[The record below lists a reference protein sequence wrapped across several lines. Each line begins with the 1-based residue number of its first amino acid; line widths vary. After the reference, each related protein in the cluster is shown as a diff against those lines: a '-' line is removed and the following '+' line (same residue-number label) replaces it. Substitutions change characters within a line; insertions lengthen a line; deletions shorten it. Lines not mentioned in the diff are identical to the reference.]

1 MRPFWKLIRGTAEL
15 FAANNGPRL
24 AAALSYYT
32 TSSLAPLLL
41 ILLGV
46 VGFFFG
52 AGEARSELLAVVH
65 DQAGANIAAFIESLI
80 AATAQENS
88 RVATFVGV
96 IILVF
101 ASTNLFTA
109 LQSALGCIWGVT
121 ETRYAGFLQLVWV
134 RVLSLGIV
142 ALLAVIALVSLAL
155 QTILG
160 WLAAELSVLLP
171 ETDLLIRFGS
181 QVLTVLVVA
190 VTFVAVH
197 KLLVHRPVSWHAVSV
212 GGLLT
217 AVLIRVAQV
226 LVGLYLR
233 TGAVGSAF
241 GAAGSLVAL
250 LLFVYYSMQ
259 IFLLGACFT
268 RVYDGWRAGGSAE
281 QTEDEQKHPTTT
293 EPAAAPVQQ

>member
-1 MRPFWKLIRGTAEL
+1 MRPVWQLIRGTAEL

-32 TSSLAPLLL
+32 TFSLAPLLL
-41 ILLGV
+41 IVLGV

-52 AGEARSELLAVVH
+52 AGEARSELLAVVN
-65 DQAGANIAAFIESLI
+65 DQAGENIAAFIEGLL
-80 AATAQENS
+80 AATVQENS
-88 RVATFVGV
+88 RTATFVGV
-96 IILVF
+96 VILVF
-101 ASTNLFTA
+101 ASTNLFAA
-109 LQSALGCIWGVT
+109 LQGALGSIWAVT

-142 ALLAVIALVSLAL
+142 ALLALVALVSLAL
-155 QTILG
+155 QTMLG

-171 ETDLLIRFGS
+171 ETDVLIRVGG
-181 QVLTVLVVA
+181 QVLTLLVMA
-190 VTFVAVH
+190 VTFIAVH
-197 KLLVHRPVSWHAVSV
+197 KLLVHRPVSWHAVAV

-217 AVLIRVAQV
+217 AVLIRVAQL

-268 RVYDGWRAGGSAE
+268 RVYGSWRKGGSE
-281 QTEDEQKHPTTT
+281 EPTG
-293 EPAAAPVQQ
+293 